1 LFFANEVIFGDTS
14 KYVNEEILK
23 IKKPTK
29 IVLNLFKLGLASK
42 AQGGQNILKG
52 LNSAKNKSQGS
63 VKLDQSFAKNQLYT
77 NMDGK

>member
-1 LFFANEVIFGDTS
+1 MFFANEVIFGDTS

-42 AQGGQNILKG
+42 AQGG
-52 LNSAKNKSQGS
+52 
-63 VKLDQSFAKNQLYT
+63 
-77 NMDGK
+77 